1 MVNRKGL
8 GKPVDERDATMGR
21 LLDGVR
27 RFHAQAFP
35 QRRQLFQRLARA
47 QQPETLLIT
56 CADSRVVPE
65 LFTQTEPGELFLCRN
80 VGNVV
85 PAYGAALGGVSAVI
99 EYAVVALEVKSIV
112 ICGHS
117 DCGAMKALVRPES
130 LAGMPTV
137 GSWLRHAAAA
147 HSVVR
152 VRYPDLDGDALVQAL
167 VEQNVLTQLDHLRTH
182 PSVAARLAEGR
193 LGVHGWTY
201 EIGTGTVAM
210 FDPAA
215 GRFVPLKTAAGKD
228 SKTKRG
234 QAPAPEGEP
243 DQPIGDSTNGKKSA
257 RNRRRE
263 TARSKPA

>member
-1 MVNRKGL
+1 
-8 GKPVDERDATMGR
+8 MGR

-35 QRRQLFQRLARA
+35 QRRQLFRRLARA

-80 VGNVV
+80 VGNLV
-85 PAYGAALGGVSAVI
+85 PAYGQALGGVSAVI
-99 EYAVVALEVKSIV
+99 EYAVMALEVKNIV

-117 DCGAMKALVRPES
+117 DCGAMKALVRPGS

-137 GSWLRHAAAA
+137 ATWLRHAEAA

-182 PSVAARLAEGR
+182 PAVAARLAEGR

-201 EIGTGTVAM
+201 EIGTGSVAM

-215 GRFVPLKTAAGKD
+215 GRFVPLETAAEDGGK
-228 SKTKRG
+228 
-234 QAPAPEGEP
+234 AEPIPAQTSGGEP
-243 DQPIGDSTNGKKSA
+243 DRKRANKARPDRNGG
-257 RNRRRE
+257 RE
-263 TARSKPA
+263 TAPSKRA

>member
-1 MVNRKGL
+1 MVNQQGA
-8 GKPVDERDATMGR
+8 GKPVSGKNVTMGR

-35 QRRQLFQRLARA
+35 QRRHLFRRLART

-80 VGNVV
+80 VGNLV
-85 PAYGAALGGVSAVI
+85 PAYGQALGGVSAVI
-99 EYAVVALEVKSIV
+99 EYAVMALEVKNIV

-137 GSWLRHAAAA
+137 ATWLRHAEAA

-152 VRYPDLDGDALVQAL
+152 VRYPNLDGDALVQAL

-215 GRFVPLKTAAGKD
+215 GRFVPLEAAARDDGGTEPGRAGD
-228 SKTKRG
+228 S
-234 QAPAPEGEP
+234 EGEP
-243 DQPIGDSTNGKKSA
+243 GRKRANKTTSSG
-257 RNRRRE
+257 R
-263 TARSKPA
+263 

>member
-1 MVNRKGL
+1 
-8 GKPVDERDATMGR
+8 MGR

-35 QRRQLFQRLARA
+35 QRRPLFRRLARA

-65 LFTQTEPGELFLCRN
+65 LFTQTGPGELFVCRN
-80 VGNVV
+80 VGNLV
-85 PAYGAALGGVSAVI
+85 PAYGEALGGVSAVI
-99 EYAVVALEVKSIV
+99 EYAVMALEVKNIV

-117 DCGAMKALVRPES
+117 DCGAMKALVRPET

-137 GSWLRHAAAA
+137 DSWLRHAAAA
-147 HSVVR
+147 HSIVR
-152 VRYPDLDGDALVQAL
+152 ARYPNLDGEALVQAL

-210 FDPAA
+210 FDLAA
-215 GRFVPLKTAAGKD
+215 QRFVPLEMEGGHGSKAKPGRARASGREPMRRPGK
-228 SKTKRG
+228 
-234 QAPAPEGEP
+234 
-243 DQPIGDSTNGKKSA
+243 STNPGRA
-257 RNRRRE
+257 GRQA
-263 TARSKPA
+263 TVPSKPA

>member
-1 MVNRKGL
+1 MVNRKGP

-35 QRRQLFQRLARA
+35 QRRQLFRRLARA

-65 LFTQTEPGELFLCRN
+65 LFTQTGPGELFLCRN
-80 VGNVV
+80 VGNLV
-85 PAYGAALGGVSAVI
+85 PAYGQALGGVSAVI
-99 EYAVVALEVKSIV
+99 EYAVVALEVKNIV

-137 GSWLRHAAAA
+137 ASWLRHAEAAQ
-147 HSVVR
+147 SIVR
-152 VRYPDLDGDALVQAL
+152 VRYPDLAEATLVQAL

-193 LGVHGWTY
+193 LRVHGWTY

-215 GRFVPLKTAAGKD
+215 GRFVPLETAAGDD
-228 SKTKRG
+228 SKAQRG
-234 QAPAPEGEP
+234 RARPSGGEP
-243 DQPIGDSTNGKKSA
+243 DRHLGKSTKSG
-257 RNRRRE
+257 RNRRQE
-263 TARSKPA
+263 TVPSKST